1 MNTINIAGIDELGLL
16 KKRLV
21 NKFSKDKNGKTCH
34 FRSCNANIEFLLNDN
49 DVQYNIN
56 VSNPPVKTFVSYF
69 CGADVLFFD
78 VNPKN
83 ASVIIDY
90 NLGDIVLPDAKLV
103 VFRFSS
109 KEEFAKIASQDLVK
123 CFPNAVIAGFKF
135 KVNGI
140 KGFTNFLHSPNFY
153 KLLNG
158 DSSKDNSDESNKKRI
173 TKLLNSDE
181 FKSLCKKN
189 ISSDFFYSSAI
200 DEDLY
205 LKANSSEIENYNSLS
220 KAIQCEINKDNDP
233 DKLAKI
239 KNSAVFVGTV
249 MFDAFE
255 SLVND
260 EDLQYN
266 VAIIKNAHHDIY
278 EQFKKKDF
286 DLIFPGY
293 SMPIKTLS
301 GVRPGDIMLSVDDDI
316 MSENFHI
323 VSSVG
328 NDGKVDIV
336 GLNKGK
342 IISKSLNVKDISNG
356 TGSNGFVSDVN
367 YSLNCSV
374 KNKNSVCNVK
384 NGSTYTLVSV
394 AGENISMENVK
405 PLGVEAVKDSSG
417 MSFYFVRPLLL
428 NHLFDELEG
437 EIIPASI
444 VVNKSVS
451 PKQEK
456 DLNKFFKEC
465 ETSIKNYKIIDYIS
479 NTVLANYSEDMN
491 DLIFFEKVG
500 YVMLDE
506 SYWNEIQKRINNY
519 NVKSIFTQE
528 EKEAMYQMHKADS
541 SYSVMNEVHKKIFGV
556 DYDEKKVKEA
566 NKAFFLYL
574 TIYRFNLIRESI
586 DKQVE
591 RIKSSAIKSQFL
603 LSLTCNI
610 DDPAYNYGCDDR
622 KQKGFDLTEKYEHD
636 ELFNLF
642 CNIFGVTNKD
652 DYKSLTT
659 DQLIKIITEYT
670 KTFDFIADLLPNI
683 ENYASYQSI
692 EAFGYDF
699 AIIIKCEK
707 KLFENARHNG
717 VVLKNALLFIT
728 GCLTARI
735 GSVFI
740 SAGADAAISVGLDA
754 IDLIYRANFSNS
766 EIDYLS
772 EIVKI
777 LVNAILSFGT
787 SAVVGGVMEKF
798 TPKNKISD
806 LINKNDE
813 FLKDFNKELT
823 DLESKF
829 VEKQNVELLIKE
841 LDILGKKTEG
851 ELDECFRIAKENAT
865 TLIKKFEALEKDIKF
880 NEQVKQKIEYIYNQ
894 DFWYINGKE
903 IEFLSDGKIYNVIDF
918 IKEKE
923 IVKDLELDI
932 RTTLSETELKNISIL
947 GPKEKT
953 VYLFEKKSVELNE
966 QLSSY
971 EAKIKDVTNSYLL
984 DTGQLKSKY
993 NEKVQELQRKMRDF
1007 LENQNF
1013 ELGSSIHFATL
1024 LKIVQEKYRNTVSG
1038 VQISE
1043 IKNLISDIESMNMII
1058 NDQPIKLLS
1067 RLVEERKVIIKT
1079 LKDQILILNGLD
1091 SLFSTSI
1098 CYALS
1103 SLTSSL
1109 FDNSDENW
1117 FDRSVEDVISENIN
1131 KIFMTS
1137 IDKESIEK
1145 QKKEY
1150 GRYKI
1155 NTAQQQNMVSALE
1168 DNPFTVYFMANKEVM
1183 FGDEYEDFE
1192 RIKMAEYST
1201 DVMNLAK
1208 EILTEQNVP
1217 YDLDYTE
1224 YKHLKIACFARLVNK
1239 LVVEGNLNVGLQQL
1253 VKKEK
1258 EMREK
1263 YPELNKLLK
1272 KV

>member
-78 VNPKN
+78 VNPNN

-90 NLGDIVLPDAKLV
+90 NFGDIVLPDAKLV

-140 KGFTNFLHSPNFY
+140 KGFTNFLHSQNFY

-301 GVRPGDIMLSVDDDI
+301 GVRPGDIMLSVDSDI

-323 VSSVG
+323 VSSVS

-342 IISKSLNVKDISNG
+342 IISKSLNVKEISNG

-437 EIIPASI
+437 DIIPASI

-456 DLNKFFKEC
+456 DLNKFFSEC
-465 ETSIKNYKIIDYIS
+465 EKTLNNYKIIRYIKETAL
-479 NTVLANYSEDMN
+479 NNYSEDMN
-491 DLIFFEKVG
+491 NLGLFEYAG
-500 YVMLDE
+500 YFYSFSDRW
-506 SYWNEIQKRINNY
+506 YWEEMNKRIHNY
-519 NVKSIFTQE
+519 NIKSIFTQE
-528 EKEAMYQMHKADS
+528 EKDAMYQMHKADS
-541 SYSVMNEVHKKIFGV
+541 SFSVMNEAHKKIFGV
-556 DYDEKKVKEA
+556 DYDKDKVEAA
-566 NKAFFLYL
+566 NKAFYLYL
-574 TIYRFNLIRESI
+574 TMYRLSLFRENIDNQVKSILSDAIYSKAYTDFYNNSKVEKFDQESNLKQTKQYNAI
-586 DKQVE
+586 DK
-591 RIKSSAIKSQFL
+591 
-603 LSLTCNI
+603 
-610 DDPAYNYGCDDR
+610 
-622 KQKGFDLTEKYEHD
+622 EKHD
-636 ELFNLF
+636 NLFNLF
-642 CNIFGVTNKD
+642 CNIFGVVNKS
-652 DYKSLTT
+652 DYSSLST
-659 DQLIKIITEYT
+659 DELIKVITEYT

-683 ENYASYQSI
+683 ENYASYHSI

-707 KLFENARHNG
+707 KLLEKARHRG
-717 VVLKNALLFIT
+717 EVLKDVLVFLMGCMTGPLASKIAGKAASSGRLL
-728 GCLTARI
+728 LTQA
-735 GSVFI
+735 
-740 SAGADAAISVGLDA
+740 GLDA
-754 IDLIYRANFSNS
+754 GTSVLLDTMDLLYKSGVSYNIDYKS
-766 EIDYLS
+766 EIA
-772 EIVKI
+772 KI
-777 LVNAILSFGT
+777 FVNAILGFGL
-787 SAVVGGVMEKF
+787 SIVVGASMEKC
-798 TPKNKISD
+798 TKYVTEIITKRNATKLGLESLKKKGKDGLELVIKNLENENNVIVSYLEMAEREFNESIKKFISLEKEFQFNQKMTEKLD
-806 LINKNDE
+806 YIFSNQFLYKN
-813 FLKDFNKELT
+813 NKEIKFLIGDNRSYNVDDLFKDKDILK
-823 DLESKF
+823 DLES
-829 VEKQNVELLIKE
+829 E
-841 LDILGKKTEG
+841 
-851 ELDECFRIAKENAT
+851 
-865 TLIKKFEALEKDIKF
+865 IKKYL
-880 NEQVKQKIEYIYNQ
+880 
-894 DFWYINGKE
+894 NG
-903 IEFLSDGKIYNVIDF
+903 
-918 IKEKE
+918 
-923 IVKDLELDI
+923 
-932 RTTLSETELKNISIL
+932 TELKNYSIL
-947 GPKEKT
+947 GPKEKMA
-953 VYLFEKKSVELNE
+953 FIIERKKVQLKNYMSACEQTIKGAEQSRIELIKLLEEFN
-966 QLSSY
+966 SNRAGKV
-971 EAKIKDVTNSYLL
+971 EAKMREILEDPKFKIEIPMDVAALKKVIDNKYKQVTPDIEMIISEIEAANKAANKAANNEKTILL
-984 DTGQLKSKY
+984 LEKY
-993 NEKVQELQRKMRDF
+993 NEARNNINQTLEEYNF
-1007 LENQNF
+1007 L
-1013 ELGSSIHFATL
+1013 LGAF
-1024 LKIVQEKYRNTVSG
+1024 G
-1038 VQISE
+1038 
-1043 IKNLISDIESMNMII
+1043 
-1058 NDQPIKLLS
+1058 
-1067 RLVEERKVIIKT
+1067 
-1079 LKDQILILNGLD
+1079 
-1091 SLFSTSI
+1091 SLFSTYLG
-1098 CYALS
+1098 CALS
-1103 SLTSSL
+1103 SKTSSL
-1109 FDNSDENW
+1109 FDNSDEKW
-1117 FDRSVEDVISENIN
+1117 LDRPVEDVISENIN
-1131 KIFMTS
+1131 MIQMSS
-1137 IDKESIEK
+1137 INEEYREK
-1145 QKKEY
+1145 LKKECA
-1150 GRYKI
+1150 GYKI
-1155 NTAQQQNMVSALE
+1155 TNDQQGNMVSIIA
-1168 DNPFTVYFMANKEVM
+1168 DNPFTILERNIIFK
-1183 FGDEYEDFE
+1183 DE
-1192 RIKMAEYST
+1192 IKIAKYST

-1208 EILTEQNVP
+1208 EILTEQNVS
-1217 YDLDYTE
+1217 YDQDYTE
-1224 YKHLKIACFARLVNK
+1224 YKHLKIVSYAQLINNLISNNK
-1239 LVVEGNLNVGLQQL
+1239 WNVKLDKIEQKDKQ
-1253 VKKEK
+1253 
-1258 EMREK
+1258 MRQK
-1263 YPELNKLLK
+1263 YPKLNEVLK
-1272 KV
+1272 ETY

>member
-34 FRSCNANIEFLLNDN
+34 FTSCNANIEFLLNDN

-78 VNPKN
+78 VNPNN

-90 NLGDIVLPDAKLV
+90 NFGDMILPDAKLV

-278 EQFKKKDF
+278 EQFGKKDF

-301 GVRPGDIMLSVDDDI
+301 GVRPGDIMLSVDFDI

-384 NGSTYTLVSV
+384 TGSTYTLVSV

-437 EIIPASI
+437 ETIPASI

-456 DLNKFFKEC
+456 DLNKFFSEC
-465 ETSIKNYKIIDYIS
+465 EKTLNNYKIIRYIKDTAL
-479 NTVLANYSEDMN
+479 NNYSEDMN
-491 DLIFFEKVG
+491 NLGLFEYAG
-500 YVMLDE
+500 YFYSFSDRW
-506 SYWNEIQKRINNY
+506 YWEEINKRIHNY
-519 NVKSIFTQE
+519 NIKSIFTQE
-528 EKEAMYQMHKADS
+528 EKDAMYQMHKADS
-541 SYSVMNEVHKKIFGV
+541 SFSVMNEAHKKIFGV
-556 DYDEKKVKEA
+556 DYDMDKVEAA
-566 NKAFFLYL
+566 NKAFYLYL
-574 TIYRFNLIRESI
+574 TMYRLSLIREDI
-586 DKQVE
+586 DNQVE
-591 RIKSSAIKSQFL
+591 SIISDASFSRNSMLMASAI
-603 LSLTCNI
+603 TEYY
-610 DDPAYNYGCDDR
+610 DPDYMMEYTGEIEGR
-622 KQKGFDLTEKYEHD
+622 KHD
-636 ELFNLF
+636 KLFNLF
-642 CNIFGVTNKD
+642 CNIFGVVNKSDYSSLSTD
-652 DYKSLTT
+652 D
-659 DQLIKIITEYT
+659 LIKVITEYT

-683 ENYASYQSI
+683 ENYASYHSI

-699 AIIIKCEK
+699 AIIIKYEK
-707 KLFENARHNG
+707 EFFKKARHRG
-717 VVLKNALLFIT
+717 EVLKDSLVFLI
-728 GCLTARI
+728 GCLTGPLASKI
-735 GSVFI
+735 
-740 SAGADAAISVGLDA
+740 AGKAASSGRLLLTQAGLDA
-754 IDLIYRANFSNS
+754 GTSVLLDTMDLLYKSGVSYKIDYKS
-766 EIDYLS
+766 EIA
-772 EIVKI
+772 KI
-777 LVNAILSFGT
+777 FVNAILGFGT
-787 SAVVGGVMEKF
+787 SFIVGGLM
-798 TPKNKISD
+798 NKCTKTLSEYMKKRKSSNMLSDFFENISNKKKESLSLFIEALD
-806 LINKNDE
+806 QSGKHELSLINNYIEIAERE
-813 FLKDFNKELT
+813 FKEFT
-823 DLESKF
+823 
-829 VEKQNVELLIKE
+829 
-841 LDILGKKTEG
+841 
-851 ELDECFRIAKENAT
+851 
-865 TLIKKFEALEKDIKF
+865 KKFKSLEKDFSFNKQLNEKLDYIFSDQYLMVSNKEIKF
-880 NEQVKQKIEYIYNQ
+880 LIGDKRT
-894 DFWYINGKE
+894 
-903 IEFLSDGKIYNVIDF
+903 YNVVDLF
-918 IKEKE
+918 KDKNTLKELESE
-923 IVKDLELDI
+923 I
-932 RTTLSETELKNISIL
+932 RNTLSGTEFKNYSNL
-947 GPKEKT
+947 GPKEKMAF
-953 VYLFEKKSVELNE
+953 VIQKKSVELKNCMSACE
-966 QLSSY
+966 KAIKG
-971 EAKIKDVTNSYLL
+971 AKDSQIELKKLL
-984 DTGQLKSKY
+984 DEFNRKRAG
-993 NEKVQELQRKMRDF
+993 EVEAKMRDILGDPNFKLNLPMDVEALKKAIDKKYNDVAHNVSQNIKDIVSEIEDANRIANNEITISF
-1007 LENQNF
+1007 LE
-1013 ELGSSIHFATL
+1013 SV
-1024 LKIVQEKYRNTVSG
+1024 KMEKEA
-1038 VQISE
+1038 I
-1043 IKNLISDIESMNMII
+1043 
-1058 NDQPIKLLS
+1058 
-1067 RLVEERKVIIKT
+1067 
-1079 LKDQILILNGLD
+1079 DQILNENTFLLGMFG
-1091 SLFSTSI
+1091 SLFSTYLCS
-1098 CYALS
+1098 ALS
-1103 SLTSSL
+1103 SKTSSL
-1109 FDNSDENW
+1109 FDKSDENW
-1117 FDRSVEDVISENIN
+1117 LDRSVEDVISENIN
-1131 KIFMTS
+1131 MIQMCS
-1137 IDKESIEK
+1137 IDEEYREK
-1145 QKKEY
+1145 LKKECA
-1150 GRYKI
+1150 GYKI
-1155 NTAQQQNMVSALE
+1155 TNDQQGNMVSIIA
-1168 DNPFTVYFMANKEVM
+1168 DNPFTILERSIIFK
-1183 FGDEYEDFE
+1183 DE
-1192 RIKMAEYST
+1192 IKIAKYST

-1208 EILTEQNVP
+1208 EILTEQNVS
-1217 YDLDYTE
+1217 YDQDYTE
-1224 YKHLKIACFARLVNK
+1224 YKHLKIASYALLINNLISNNK
-1239 LVVEGNLNVGLQQL
+1239 WD
-1253 VKKEK
+1253 VKLDKIEQK
-1258 EMREK
+1258 DKQMRQK
-1263 YPELNKLLK
+1263 YPKLNEVLK
-1272 KV
+1272 ETY